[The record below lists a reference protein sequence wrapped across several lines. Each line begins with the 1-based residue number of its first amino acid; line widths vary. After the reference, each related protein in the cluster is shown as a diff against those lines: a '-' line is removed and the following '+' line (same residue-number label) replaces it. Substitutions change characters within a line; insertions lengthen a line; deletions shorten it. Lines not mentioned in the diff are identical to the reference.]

1 MGQSAF
7 NKNLV
12 SSWYLFLPFAFFSCL
27 TFKSRIRLN
36 KTAVR
41 LNSICGT
48 IDSSSRGAKKRDAF
62 WYAMIS
68 DLKGCV
74 LFPNRCSA
82 IDEIL
87 TSTMIIH
94 MQDLLSTDY
103 GHPMKALI
111 KDTWKIGPML
121 QTKYLD
127 IWEWEWIF
135 GRAVKAIS
143 YMDVCATTCN
153 PQIHNTVSISTVP
166 GLTWFFSTGNSTDSS
181 I

>member
-7 NKNLV
+7 HKTLV
-12 SSWYLFLPFAFFSCL
+12 SSWCLFLPFAFFSCL
-27 TFKSRIRLN
+27 TFKSRIKLN
-36 KTAVR
+36 KKAVR

-62 WYAMIS
+62 WYAMIF

-111 KDTWKIGPML
+111 KDTWKIGPTWHSRHTL
-121 QTKYLD
+121 
-127 IWEWEWIF
+127 
-135 GRAVKAIS
+135 AVPKNLG
-143 YMDVCATTCN
+143 MGFNFQLCREGDF
-153 PQIHNTVSISTVP
+153 
-166 GLTWFFSTGNSTDSS
+166 LTARP
-181 I
+181 